1 MISETLMTFL
11 LITKPEVRSVKL
23 LGSWDNFSKKYV
35 MERDKRVGPG
45 HWRGCHTFTDMMG
58 DGPDKTQWRTG
69 GLKMGGTYWY
79 YYLLDDDIE
88 YYNERE
94 PTTTKCPLLPG
105 QPVNVL
111 NVPII
116 LPDSRAHG
124 RSASASS
131 QNSEHVRTMNPEDKF
146 MNPRK
151 PPPQPQP
158 QPMRL
163 QTSASVRH
171 PPTPA
176 QSASRSP
183 MTGIHR
189 SASQPHSAARKGH
202 KKDSRSMSPPRAR
215 ALLAALRQPA
225 ETERS
230 FEPMQPGHAATVLPQ
245 QYEPIGNRR
254 NVPGIKVNAGIAI
267 PSSAGSADKL
277 GPSTIQSRRAMKASA
292 GESGPSRLL
301 TVQTRPEPR
310 KASPNAKTTAL
321 DETRAIRE
329 ALKDLASSSDL
340 PTPTAAFTREE
351 KSKEEKRLPTLPN
364 TPSSVMDEAV
374 RAIDERD
381 KAMDEE
387 IPRSYFSAMTA
398 STEDSTHSRFVP
410 EQSRFSEWS
419 TDTETDY
426 NSHAS
431 MMSASTFNHNQDESS
446 DDRWRT
452 PDLSQSG
459 DGATN
464 TDPNT
469 PHLTVYSK
477 PSSPNSAS
485 EELPPWNVGL
495 PQLTVSVSTPSID
508 GSGLG
513 IENLDEVESNPK
525 RHAALFSALE
535 SMEALAMSRSPNGSP
550 IILPQ
555 VPREGAGRALSPAER
570 QLSEASLDRIRSRRS
585 NASFQGNA
593 TMQELMDELS
603 YLKNIIQADMDG
615 TPF

>member
-1 MISETLMTFL
+1 MISATLMTFL

-23 LGSWDNFSKKYV
+23 LGSWDNFSKQYV
-35 MERDKRVGPG
+35 MERDRRVGPG

-79 YYLLDDDIE
+79 YYLVDDDIE

-94 PTTTKCPLLPG
+94 PVTTKCPLLPG

-124 RSASASS
+124 RSASGSS
-131 QNSEHVRTMNPEDKF
+131 QKSEYVRTMNPEDKF

-163 QTSASVRH
+163 QTSTSVRH
-171 PPTPA
+171 PPNSA
-176 QSASRSP
+176 QSSSRSP
-183 MTGIHR
+183 MTGVHR
-189 SASQPHSAARKGH
+189 SASQPHSATRKGH

-230 FEPMQPGHAATVLPQ
+230 FERIQPGYAGTVLPQ
-245 QYEPIGNRR
+245 QYESSGNLR

-267 PSSAGSADKL
+267 PSSVGSADKT
-277 GPSTIQSRRAMKASA
+277 GPSTIQSRRAMKANA
-292 GESGPSRLL
+292 GEPGPGRLL

-310 KASPNAKTTAL
+310 KPSPTPSAADAKTRAF
-321 DETRAIRE
+321 DDTRAIRE
-329 ALKDLASSSDL
+329 ALKDLANSSDL
-340 PTPTAAFTREE
+340 PTPMAAFTKEE

-387 IPRSYFSAMTA
+387 IPRSYFSAMTE

-419 TDTETDY
+419 TDTEADY

-431 MMSASTFNHNQDESS
+431 TMSASTFNHNQDDSS
-446 DDRWRT
+446 ADERWRT

-459 DGATN
+459 DGSTN

-485 EELPPWNVGL
+485 EELPSWNVGL
-495 PQLTVSVSTPSID
+495 PQVTVSVSTPGIDD

-535 SMEALAMSRSPNGSP
+535 SMEAFALSRSPNGSP
-550 IILPQ
+550 IMFPQ
-555 VPREGAGRALSPAER
+555 VPREAAGAGRALSP
-570 QLSEASLDRIRSRRS
+570 RSGS
-585 NASFQGNA
+585 
-593 TMQELMDELS
+593 
-603 YLKNIIQADMDG
+603 
-615 TPF
+615 

>member
-1 MISETLMTFL
+1 
-11 LITKPEVRSVKL
+11 LI
-23 LGSWDNFSKKYV
+23 DN
-35 MERDKRVGPG
+35 
-45 HWRGCHTFTDMMG
+45 
-58 DGPDKTQWRTG
+58 
-69 GLKMGGTYWY
+69 
-79 YYLLDDDIE
+79 DIE

-124 RSASASS
+124 RSASGSS
-131 QNSEHVRTMNPEDKF
+131 QKSDHVRTMNPEDKF

-158 QPMRL
+158 MRL

-171 PPTPA
+171 PPNPA
-176 QSASRSP
+176 QSSSRSP

-225 ETERS
+225 ETERT
-230 FEPMQPGHAATVLPQ
+230 FEPTQPGHAPTVLPQ

-277 GPSTIQSRRAMKASA
+277 GPSTIQTRRAMKASA
-292 GESGPSRLL
+292 GEPGPGRLL

-310 KASPNAKTTAL
+310 KPSPTRGAANAKTAAL
-321 DETRAIRE
+321 DDTRAIRE

-340 PTPTAAFTREE
+340 PTPTAAFT
-351 KSKEEKRLPTLPN
+351 KEEKRLPTLPN

-387 IPRSYFSAMTA
+387 IPHSYFSAMTA

-410 EQSRFSEWS
+410 EHSRFSEWS
-419 TDTETDY
+419 TDNETDY

-446 DDRWRT
+446 ADERWRT

-469 PHLTVYSK
+469 PLLTVYSK

-485 EELPPWNVGL
+485 GDLPPWNVGL

-513 IENLDEVESNPK
+513 IENMDEVESNPK

-535 SMEALAMSRSPNGSP
+535 SMEALAMSRSPSGSP

-555 VPREGAGRALSPAER
+555 VPRESGAGRALSPAER
-570 QLSEASLDRIRSRRS
+570 QLSAASLDRIRSRRS
-585 NASFQGNA
+585 DASFQGNA

-615 TPF
+615 APF

>member
-1 MISETLMTFL
+1 ML
-11 LITKPEVRSVKL
+11 
-23 LGSWDNFSKKYV
+23 DN
-35 MERDKRVGPG
+35 
-45 HWRGCHTFTDMMG
+45 
-58 DGPDKTQWRTG
+58 
-69 GLKMGGTYWY
+69 
-79 YYLLDDDIE
+79 DIE
-88 YYNERE
+88 YYNEAE
-94 PTTTKCPLLPG
+94 PTTTMCPLLPG
-105 QPVNVL
+105 QPMNVL

-124 RSASASS
+124 RSASGSS
-131 QNSEHVRTMNPEDKF
+131 QRSEHLRTMNPEDKF

-151 PPPQPQP
+151 PPPQPQLV
-158 QPMRL
+158 RL
-163 QTSASVRH
+163 QTSTPVRRE
-171 PPTPA
+171 PSPA
-176 QSASRSP
+176 ESSSRSP
-183 MTGIHR
+183 MAGIHR
-189 SASQPHSAARKGH
+189 SASQPHSATRKGH

-225 ETERS
+225 EADRK
-230 FEPMQPGHAATVLPQ
+230 FEPAQPVYASKMAPQ
-245 QYEPIGNRR
+245 QPIENRR
-254 NVPGIKVNAGIAI
+254 DVPGVKINAGIAI
-267 PSSAGSADKL
+267 PSVSSPDKL
-277 GPSTIQSRRAMKASA
+277 GSSTIQSRRAMKATA
-292 GESGPSRLL
+292 GETAAGRLL

-310 KASPNAKTTAL
+310 KPSPSRSAGNGNSAPF
-321 DETRAIRE
+321 DENRAIRE
-329 ALKDLASSSDL
+329 ALKDIANSGDL
-340 PTPTAAFTREE
+340 PTPTAAFT
-351 KSKEEKRLPTLPN
+351 KEKRLPTLPN

-381 KAMDEE
+381 KAMDDE
-387 IPRSYFSAMTA
+387 IPRSYFSSMTT
-398 STEDSTHSRFVP
+398 STVDSTHSQVVP
-410 EQSRFSEWS
+410 EYSRFSEWS

-426 NSHAS
+426 NPHES
-431 MMSASTFNHNQDESS
+431 MVSASASNHRQDDSS
-446 DDRWRT
+446 AERWTT

-485 EELPPWNVGL
+485 GELPPWSVDL
-495 PQLTVSVSTPSID
+495 PQLTLSLSTPGLD
-508 GSGLG
+508 CSGLG
-513 IENLDEVESNPK
+513 IENMDEVESNPK

-555 VPREGAGRALSPAER
+555 VSRGSDTEQNISTAGRKV
-570 QLSEASLDRIRSRRS
+570 SETSLERIRSRRS

-603 YLKNIIQADMDG
+603 YLKNLIQGDMDG

>member
-1 MISETLMTFL
+1 MISTTLMTFL

-23 LGSWDNFSKKYV
+23 LGSWDNFSKQYV
-35 MERDKRVGPG
+35 MERDTRAGPG
-45 HWRGCHTFTDMMG
+45 HWKGCHTFTDMIG

-88 YYNERE
+88 YYNEAE
-94 PTTTKCPLLPG
+94 PTTTMCPLLPG
-105 QPVNVL
+105 QPMNVL

-124 RSASASS
+124 RSASGSS
-131 QNSEHVRTMNPEDKF
+131 QKSDNLRTMNPEDKF

-158 QPMRL
+158 VRL
-163 QTSASVRH
+163 QTSATVRREAS
-171 PPTPA
+171 PA
-176 QSASRSP
+176 HSESRSP
-183 MTGIHR
+183 MAGIHR
-189 SASQPHSAARKGH
+189 SVSQPHSAARKGH

-215 ALLAALRQPA
+215 ALLAAFRQPA
-225 ETERS
+225 EADRK
-230 FEPMQPGHAATVLPQ
+230 FEPVQQGNASKIVPQ
-245 QYEPIGNRR
+245 QKEVAEHRR
-254 NVPGIKVNAGIAI
+254 NIPGIKVNAGIAI
-267 PSSAGSADKL
+267 PSSSSSDKP

-292 GESGPSRLL
+292 GEITPGRLL

-310 KASPNAKTTAL
+310 KLSPSRSANGNTTEF
-321 DETRAIRE
+321 DENRAIRE
-329 ALKDLASSSDL
+329 ALKDIASSSEL
-340 PTPTAAFTREE
+340 PTPTAGFT
-351 KSKEEKRLPTLPN
+351 KEKRLPTLPN

-381 KAMDEE
+381 KAMDDE
-387 IPRSYFSAMTA
+387 IPRSYFSSMTA
-398 STEDSTHSRFVP
+398 TTIDTTHSRFVP
-410 EQSRFSEWS
+410 EYSRFSEWS

-426 NSHAS
+426 NPHDS
-431 MMSASTFNHNQDESS
+431 MTSASASDQHQDESS
-446 DDRWRT
+446 AERWRT

-485 EELPPWNVGL
+485 GELPPWSVNL
-495 PQLTVSVSTPSID
+495 PELTVSLSTPDID
-508 GSGLG
+508 CSGLG
-513 IENLDEVESNPK
+513 IDNMDEVESNPK

-535 SMEALAMSRSPNGSP
+535 SMEALAMSRSPIGSP
-550 IILPQ
+550 ILLPQ
-555 VPREGAGRALSPAER
+555 GPRGSDTDRGISPVER
-570 QLSEASLDRIRSRRS
+570 KVSETSLERIRSRRS

-603 YLKNIIQADMDG
+603 YLKNLIQADMDG
-615 TPF
+615 APF